1 MDLMNLTEMMRAE
14 FERLAEKIAEL
25 DEKIVASYS

>member
-14 FERLAEKIAEL
+14 FERLAEKITEL
-25 DEKIVASYS
+25 DEKIVASHS